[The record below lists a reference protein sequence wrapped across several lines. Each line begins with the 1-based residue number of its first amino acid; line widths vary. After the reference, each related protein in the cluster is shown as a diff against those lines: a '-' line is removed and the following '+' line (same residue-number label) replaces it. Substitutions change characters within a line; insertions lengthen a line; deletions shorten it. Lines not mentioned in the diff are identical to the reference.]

1 MKMRQLLGRNISVNP
16 QLTGVPML
24 EFNNFFKQCVAGGLE
39 LATLV
44 FREKHLSHG
53 GVLFLVNLGM
63 VFAVTIPVFKMGAKP
78 RLPVLIGG
86 SITRNY
92 S

>member
-1 MKMRQLLGRNISVNP
+1 
-16 QLTGVPML
+16 ML

-78 RLPVLIGG
+78 HCRSVGVNHLFYQVESPSAVL
-86 SITRNY
+86 
-92 S
+92 